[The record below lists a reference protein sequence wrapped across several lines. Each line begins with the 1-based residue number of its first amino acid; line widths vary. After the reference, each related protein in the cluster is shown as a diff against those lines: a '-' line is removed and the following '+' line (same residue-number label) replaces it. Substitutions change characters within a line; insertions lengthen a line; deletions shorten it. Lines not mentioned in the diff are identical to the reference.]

1 MLSATRWVCE
11 SIRCTCKIV
20 TTTMASAAAAIA
32 ATVTGSANFF
42 RLTQLKNKVDPQLQS
57 GSSLS
62 SSSSVTPAS
71 YLSTSSPS
79 LRCID
84 QSRNLRLSTTT
95 TTDQMSSSVMVHDD
109 DDDEIE
115 LSGCL
120 STKEA
125 VTMTSAAAAAAMV
138 AAAATV
144 AAEQHQLIGNNFLSK
159 VG

>member
-1 MLSATRWVCE
+1 
-11 SIRCTCKIV
+11 
-20 TTTMASAAAAIA
+20 MASAAAAVA
-32 ATVTGSANFF
+32 ATAAATGSANFF
-42 RLTQLKNKVDPQLQS
+42 CLTQLKNKVDPQLQS
-57 GSSLS
+57 GSLSSS

-71 YLSTSSPS
+71 YLSTSNPS

-84 QSRNLRLSTTT
+84 QSRNLRLSSG
-95 TTDQMSSSVMVHDD
+95 TTDQMSSSVMVHN
-109 DDDEIE
+109 DEDEDETE

-125 VTMTSAAAAAAMV
+125 VTITSAAAAAAMV

-144 AAEQHQLIGNNFLSK
+144 AAEQHQLIGNNFLSE

>member
-1 MLSATRWVCE
+1 
-11 SIRCTCKIV
+11 
-20 TTTMASAAAAIA
+20 MASAAPAVA
-32 ATVTGSANFF
+32 ATVAVTGSANFF
-42 RLTQLKNKVDPQLQS
+42 RLTQLKNKVGPQLQS
-57 GSSLS
+57 GSLSS

-71 YLSTSSPS
+71 YLPTSSPS

-95 TTDQMSSSVMVHDD
+95 TTTTDQMSSSVMVRDD
-109 DDDEIE
+109 DDDGTE

-144 AAEQHQLIGNNFLSK
+144 AAEQHQLIGNNFLSE

>member
-1 MLSATRWVCE
+1 
-11 SIRCTCKIV
+11 
-20 TTTMASAAAAIA
+20 MASAAAAIA

-42 RLTQLKNKVDPQLQS
+42 RLTKLKNKVDPQLQS
-57 GSSLS
+57 GSLSS

-71 YLSTSSPS
+71 YLSTSSLS

-84 QSRNLRLSTTT
+84 QSRNLRLSSG
-95 TTDQMSSSVMVHDD
+95 TTDQMSSSVMVR
-109 DDDEIE
+109 DEDEEETE
-115 LSGCL
+115 LTGCL

-144 AAEQHQLIGNNFLSK
+144 AAEQHQLIGNNFLSE